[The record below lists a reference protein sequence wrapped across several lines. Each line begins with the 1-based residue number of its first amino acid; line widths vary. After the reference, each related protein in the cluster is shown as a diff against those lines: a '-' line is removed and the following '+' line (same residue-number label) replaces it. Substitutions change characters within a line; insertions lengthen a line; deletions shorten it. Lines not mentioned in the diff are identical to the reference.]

1 MQGLFGFS
9 RIDVKYK
16 VRKDT
21 KFMTELSNAIMQEV
35 KKVIVGKGEV
45 IEKVLMA
52 MLAGGHILLE
62 DVPGVGKTTLA
73 LAFSRAM
80 QFSYQ
85 RIQFTPDTVPSD
97 IVGFSV
103 YNRDNGRFEFQKGA
117 VFCNLLLGDELNRT
131 SSKTQSAL
139 LEVMEEGAV
148 TVDGMR
154 YAMKEPFIVIA
165 TQNPIGTIG
174 TQNLPESQLD
184 RFMAKISMG
193 YPTIEEQV
201 ELMRNRQFLNPLQE
215 VEPVVTAAKFLEMK
229 ERVKQVHVTDE
240 VLHYIASLCEATRDV
255 ELVQMGVSPRGGIAV
270 CNMAKAAAFLE
281 NRDYVIPED
290 VKRIFTDVCAHRL
303 VLKPQAKMEGVNDT
317 GVCDM
322 ALKNVDAP
330 NLTQVMKRRTF
341 RKTK

>member
-1 MQGLFGFS
+1 
-9 RIDVKYK
+9 
-16 VRKDT
+16 
-21 KFMTELSNAIMQEV
+21 MTELSDAVMREV
-35 KKVIVGKGEV
+35 KKVIVGKNEV
-45 IEKVLMA
+45 IEKVLMT

-80 QFSYQ
+80 QLSYQ

-97 IVGFSV
+97 IVGFSI
-103 YNRDNGRFEFQKGA
+103 YNRDSGKFEFRQGA

-165 TQNPIGTIG
+165 TQNPIGTVG

-193 YPTIEEQV
+193 YPTIAEQV
-201 ELMRNRQFLNPLQE
+201 ELMRNRQYVNPLLE
-215 VEPVVTAAKFLEMK
+215 VKPVMTAAHFLEMK

-240 VLHYIASLCEATRDV
+240 VLHYIAALCAATRDV
-255 ELVQMGVSPRGGIAV
+255 ELVNMGVSPRGGIAV
-270 CNMAKAAAFLE
+270 CNMAKAAAFLKH
-281 NRDYVIPED
+281 RDYVIPED
-290 VKRIFTDVCAHRL
+290 VKQVFADVCAHRL
-303 VLKPQAKMEGVNDT
+303 VLKPQAKIEGVNEA
-317 GVCDM
+317 GICD
-322 ALKNVDAP
+322 LVLQQVDAP
-330 NLTQVMKRRTF
+330 NLTQVMKRRVL

>member
-1 MQGLFGFS
+1 
-9 RIDVKYK
+9 
-16 VRKDT
+16 
-21 KFMTELSNAIMQEV
+21 MTVLSNAIVQEV
-35 KKVIVGKGEV
+35 KKVIVGKDEV

-97 IVGFSV
+97 IVGYSM
-103 YNRDNGRFEFQKGA
+103 YNRDTGTFEFQKGT

-148 TVDGMR
+148 TVDTVR
-154 YAMKEPFIVIA
+154 YVMEKPFIVIA
-165 TQNPIGTIG
+165 TQNPAGTAG

-184 RFMAKISMG
+184 RFAAKISMG
-193 YPTIEEQV
+193 YPTIADQV
-201 ELMRNRQFLNPLQE
+201 ELMRNRQYLNPLE
-215 VEPVVTAAKFLEMK
+215 EINPVVTVAQFLAMK
-229 ERVKQVHVTDE
+229 EQVKQVHITDE
-240 VLHYIASLCEATRDV
+240 ILYYIASLCEATRV
-255 ELVQMGVSPRGGIAV
+255 GELVNMGVSPRGGIAV

-281 NRDYVIPED
+281 LRDYVIPED

-303 VLKPQAKMEGVNDT
+303 VLKPQAKMEGVNQA
-317 GVCDM
+317 GVCLA
-322 ALKNVDAP
+322 ALGSVEAPSLTQAVKKNVFGK
-330 NLTQVMKRRTF
+330 NKS
-341 RKTK
+341 